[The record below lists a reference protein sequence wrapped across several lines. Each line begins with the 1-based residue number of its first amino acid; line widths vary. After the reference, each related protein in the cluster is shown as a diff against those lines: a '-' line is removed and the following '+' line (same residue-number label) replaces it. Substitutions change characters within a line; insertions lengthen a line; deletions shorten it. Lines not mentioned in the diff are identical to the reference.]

1 MIFVTIDVILL
12 FVDEF
17 IETVYSILKNDN
29 MIALKM
35 LVLLDLIVFCLKW
48 ADFRKI
54 ILAFVQ
60 FICIKF
66 IFLFSCVLLI
76 GKMIIKF
83 V

>member
-1 MIFVTIDVILL
+1 MIFETIDVVLL
-12 FVDEF
+12 FVNEF
-17 IETVYSILKNDN
+17 IKTVYSILKNDN

-35 LVLLDLIVFCLKW
+35 LVLLDLIVFCLKG

-60 FICIKF
+60 FIYIKI

-76 GKMIIKF
+76 G
-83 V
+83 